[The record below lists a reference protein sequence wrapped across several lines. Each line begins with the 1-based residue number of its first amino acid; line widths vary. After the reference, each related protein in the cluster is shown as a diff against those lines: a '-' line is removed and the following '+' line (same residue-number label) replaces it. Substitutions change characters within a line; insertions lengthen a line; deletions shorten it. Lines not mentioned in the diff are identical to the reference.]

1 MKIIETA
8 DRTPTLLRQLLEVWE
23 RSVRATHLFLS
34 DGEIRQ
40 IKQYVP
46 QALGGIEHLI
56 IAEDVAVRRAA
67 FMGIENR
74 TLEMLF
80 LSPEERGR
88 GLGKQLLQYGIE
100 NYGIERLTVNEQNPQ
115 ARGFYEHMG
124 FQVYRRTDHDEQGN
138 PYPILY
144 MRR

>member
-56 IAEDVAVRRAA
+56 IAEDGAGGPRRLWGSKTGPWRCCSSPRRRGAEGWEND
-67 FMGIENR
+67 FSNTGLKTMG
-74 TLEMLF
+74 
-80 LSPEERGR
+80 LS
-88 GLGKQLLQYGIE
+88 GL
-100 NYGIERLTVNEQNPQ
+100 P
-115 ARGFYEHMG
+115 
-124 FQVYRRTDHDEQGN
+124 
-138 PYPILY
+138 
-144 MRR
+144 

>member
-8 DRTPTLLRQLLEVWE
+8 NRTPTLLRQLLEVWE

-56 IAEDVAVRRAA
+56 IAEDEAGRPARAGRSA
-67 FMGIENR
+67 GGSGWPCWRPGGTTPGI
-74 TLEMLF
+74 
-80 LSPEERGR
+80 S
-88 GLGKQLLQYGIE
+88 
-100 NYGIERLTVNEQNPQ
+100 
-115 ARGFYEHMG
+115 RGFL
-124 FQVYRRTDHDEQGN
+124 T
-138 PYPILY
+138 PPII
-144 MRR
+144 RSRS

>member
-40 IKQYVP
+40 IKEYVP

-56 IAEDVAVRRAA
+56 IAEDGAGRPAA

-88 GLGKQLLQYGIE
+88 GLGKRLPQSGTEKYGNERHTVHETEPQTRGTADTTGLQLYQ
-100 NYGIERLTVNEQNPQ
+100 TQNHDDQGPPQ
-115 ARGFYEHMG
+115 PNR
-124 FQVYRRTDHDEQGN
+124 
-138 PYPILY
+138 
-144 MRR
+144 